1 MGIVMNRKEFAL
13 NHNFYTLIIYGFS
26 ASEDAV
32 SLNKAIADEL
42 LKIKPIRRTMQLET
56 CFNKI
61 LSGLPDN
68 TIIEGID
75 VMFNPNYQIDILMM
89 LIASNR
95 IKPFRLIWPGR
106 IENDRLIYSEEG
118 YPDYRTFEISNY
130 DIVCVI

>member
-1 MGIVMNRKEFAL
+1 MGIVINRKEFAL

-32 SLNKAIADEL
+32 SLNKTIADEL
-42 LKIKPIRRTMQLET
+42 LKIKHIRRTMQLET

>member
-1 MGIVMNRKEFAL
+1 MGIVINRKEFAL

-56 CFNKI
+56 CYNKI

-106 IENDRLIYSEEG
+106 IENERLIYSEEG